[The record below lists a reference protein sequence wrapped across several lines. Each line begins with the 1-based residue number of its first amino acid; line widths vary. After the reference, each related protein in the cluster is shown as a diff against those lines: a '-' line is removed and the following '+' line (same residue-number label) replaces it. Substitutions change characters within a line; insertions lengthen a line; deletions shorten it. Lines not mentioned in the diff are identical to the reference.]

1 MNFTDLLTEQL
12 GLAQEILD
20 AGATAYCPEVIRL
33 AELTLELDDA
43 LSAEAHSIRA
53 DRAEVAQD
61 RAELEAEYTERFF
74 NPV

>member
-1 MNFTDLLTEQL
+1 MNFTELLSEQL
-12 GLAQEILD
+12 ELAQEIID
-20 AGATAYCPEVIRL
+20 AGLTAYGPEVIRL
-33 AELTLELDDA
+33 AEIALELDDA

-61 RAELEAEYTERFF
+61 RAELEDEYTERFF